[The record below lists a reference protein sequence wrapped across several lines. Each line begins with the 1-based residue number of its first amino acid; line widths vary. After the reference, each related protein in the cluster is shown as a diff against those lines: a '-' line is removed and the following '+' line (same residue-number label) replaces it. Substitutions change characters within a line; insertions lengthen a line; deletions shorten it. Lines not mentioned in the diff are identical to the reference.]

1 MWSGKLPVFLMHVRK
16 TDACLWTQFTMQVKC
31 NKETACKQWSRS
43 MPFSQSSFK
52 MDNVEI
58 FSVVTKTLF
67 WNSGKYGR
75 WKLSK
80 TIWLVI
86 AVQFNNDWWY
96 LSASVCR
103 NWKFANLKIHHQH
116 WKVCRGSRDTYAPS
130 RWQLFYF
137 SNTVLMQTVSITTAR
152 LRRRVWVLNWPAFQM
167 FHQLER
173 FGGLWKIQQ
182 RNTTFLSQ
190 KSSSWFPRFPDFYR
204 LIKEEGDVTQW

>member
-1 MWSGKLPVFLMHVRK
+1 MILCWKSLHVIRK
-16 TDACLWTQFTMQVKC
+16 TSSNYCLWTQFTMQVKC

-43 MPFSQSSFK
+43 MPFSPCLFK

-152 LRRRVWVLNWPAFQM
+152 LSRRVWVLNWPAFQM

-182 RNTTFLSQ
+182 RNTTFLSH

-204 LIKEEGDVTQW
+204 LIKEEVDVMQL

>member
-1 MWSGKLPVFLMHVRK
+1 MWSGTLPVIIVCERSSPCRLNATKKPHVNSDPDPCHFLKARLK
-16 TDACLWTQFTMQVKC
+16 WTTWKFFLWWQKWPQK
-31 NKETACKQWSRS
+31 K
-43 MPFSQSSFK
+43 
-52 MDNVEI
+52 
-58 FSVVTKTLF
+58 F

-86 AVQFNNDWWY
+86 AGQFNNDWWY

-116 WKVCRGSRDTYAPS
+116 WKVCRGSRDAYAPS

-152 LRRRVWVLNWPAFQM
+152 LSRRVWVLNWPAFQM

-182 RNTTFLSQ
+182 RNTIFLSQ